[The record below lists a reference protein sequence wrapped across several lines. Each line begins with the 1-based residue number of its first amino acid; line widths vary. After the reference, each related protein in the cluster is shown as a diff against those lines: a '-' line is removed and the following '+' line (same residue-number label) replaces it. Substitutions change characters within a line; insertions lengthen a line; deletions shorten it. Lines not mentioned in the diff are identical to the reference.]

1 MICNFPKV
9 SLRWNYYYTYTPYYW
24 TQNWPTIMFLD
35 LLPFKCSLRGF
46 VGTQAFNIVIDNT
59 PYYWKS
65 ESKMPL
71 HTLIIKPVGLKFWR
85 FALQVFVN
93 IDVMFLCLMF
103 PKLYKELSK
112 ALQRANHIAETRR
125 RENGEQ
131 QFSSRWVSSIPLH

>member
-71 HTLIIKPVGLKFWR
+71 HTLIIKPIGLKFWR

-93 IDVMFLCLMF
+93 IDVMFLCLIYVSQTLQGT
-103 PKLYKELSK
+103 KQSIAKGESHSRDKE
-112 ALQRANHIAETRR
+112 AREWRATI
-125 RENGEQ
+125 
-131 QFSSRWVSSIPLH
+131 FIPMG